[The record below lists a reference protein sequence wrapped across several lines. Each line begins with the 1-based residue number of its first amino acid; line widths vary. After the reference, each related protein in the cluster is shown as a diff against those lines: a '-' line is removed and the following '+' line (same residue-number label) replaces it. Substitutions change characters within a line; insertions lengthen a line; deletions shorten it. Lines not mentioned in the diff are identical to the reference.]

1 MDPVHLHLFLNHFPV
16 ICSIL
21 SVPLFLYAY
30 WRKSDEL
37 KQLALL
43 VLIFAAVV
51 TIPVYLSGEPTEDAV
66 EKLAGVSHDLIEQ
79 HEDAAYFAMISMM
92 ITGVISLIGFI
103 LMMAKK
109 TAAAKFLVLVALLLA
124 VGSAGLMARTS
135 NLGGQIR
142 HSEIRTG
149 DAATQPTEKQ
159 KDEDK
164 HER

>member
-109 TAAAKFLVLVALLLA
+109 TAAAKFLVLVALLSA

>member
-142 HSEIRTG
+142 NSEIRTG

>member
-109 TAAAKFLVLVALLLA
+109 TAA
-124 VGSAGLMARTS
+124 
-135 NLGGQIR
+135 
-142 HSEIRTG
+142 
-149 DAATQPTEKQ
+149 
-159 KDEDK
+159 
-164 HER
+164 

>member
-109 TAAAKFLVLVALLLA
+109 TAAAKFLVLVALLSA

-149 DAATQPTEKQ
+149 DAAAQPAEKQ

>member
-1 MDPVHLHLFLNHFPV
+1 
-16 ICSIL
+16 
-21 SVPLFLYAY
+21 
-30 WRKSDEL
+30 
-37 KQLALL
+37 
-43 VLIFAAVV
+43 
-51 TIPVYLSGEPTEDAV
+51 
-66 EKLAGVSHDLIEQ
+66 GVSHDLIEQ

-109 TAAAKFLVLVALLLA
+109 TAAAKFLVLVALLSA

>member
-109 TAAAKFLVLVALLLA
+109 TAAAKFLVLVALLSA

-149 DAATQPTEKQ
+149 NAATQPTEKQ

>member
-1 MDPVHLHLFLNHFPV
+1 M